1 MAEKAPDRA
10 VRRFASLWCDV
21 TSARAKGRRKSR
33 DRERSCALSMGI
45 RDVVDMLVLT
55 VTKKRP
61 NLRLARDPRDRG
73 GASTTFTTSTGV
85 KRRMPRA
92 GSTRAL
98 TPGDVHRLL
107 EQLADVVTAVKEVMR
122 ASTDP
127 HARRRLEMEV
137 RPMVFAGNCLWAAAD
152 GWQEH
157 EALVD
162 LQKYGPLALDRVLQ
176 MRDGTGQALDA
187 AGLFR
192 AEHALRAL
200 VTTVI
205 DDIDT
210 SLAGAGATPPQ
221 AETRS
226 RR

>member
-1 MAEKAPDRA
+1 
-10 VRRFASLWCDV
+10 
-21 TSARAKGRRKSR
+21 
-33 DRERSCALSMGI
+33 MGI
-45 RDVVDMLVLT
+45 GDVVDMLVLT

-73 GASTTFTTSTGV
+73 GASTTTSTMGG
-85 KRRMPRA
+85 KRRLPRA

-107 EQLADVVTAVKEVMR
+107 EQLADVVTAVKDVMR

-162 LQKYGPLALDRVLQ
+162 LHKYGPLALDRVLQ

-200 VTTVI
+200 VTTVLE
-205 DDIDT
+205 DIDA
-210 SLAGAGATPPQ
+210 SLAGATAPPAQ
-221 AETRS
+221 AESRS